1 MSRVT
6 RVARLEI
13 NTLNTGQRLR
23 DTKNNNV
30 GIIIAIIGTSL
41 SIQWD
46 TGKTDLWSNTNN
58 LAKIDEGEVIPTVP
72 DPNDTDPNDTDPNAN
87 DPNVIAPNA
96 IAPKVTAPNAIAP
109 KVTAPKVTAPKVTAP
124 KVTAPKVTAHHH

>member
-72 DPNDTDPNDTDPNAN
+72 DTNDTDPND
-87 DPNVIAPNA
+87 